1 MTKILLIPPVT
12 FIIVFFTSWLLLKLF
27 SRLSFRIS
35 DEPEAGSRKAYAC
48 GEDNYCNT
56 ARPDYSSFFR
66 FAFFFTLAHVA
77 ALIITTV
84 PLENIRIFFLA
95 LIYIEA
101 VIISLFILFKK

>member
-1 MTKILLIPPVT
+1 MSKILLIPPAV
-12 FIIVFFTSWLLLKLF
+12 FIIIFFTSWLLLKLF
-27 SRLSFRIS
+27 SRLSFHS
-35 DEPEAGSRKAYAC
+35 SGEPSAGSRKAYAC

-84 PLENIRIFFLA
+84 PLENIRIFFMA